1 MATFEGVSGLKKE
14 ELDDSVIN
22 KIVKEEGGIF
32 SWKDS
37 KGENRQVYVKK
48 NHSFIDRK
56 HAQLRYQLYKK
67 IESQTNTGKLKKEW
81 KEGQMYINGKAHFGL
96 LAFLPPEPSIIYYY
110 KKTASNLKKNWK
122 ARIMCN

>member
-1 MATFEGVSGLKKE
+1 MLADFGSATKDWSLDWSTAKKE
-14 ELDDSVIN
+14 ELENLVTD

-37 KGENRQVYVKK
+37 KGGNRQVYVKK
-48 NHSFIDRK
+48 NRSFIDRK

-81 KEGQMYINGKAHFGL
+81 KEGQMYINGKAVT
-96 LAFLPPEPSIIYYY
+96 I
-110 KKTASNLKKNWK
+110 NLFPYGGVYTTP
-122 ARIMCN
+122 AA